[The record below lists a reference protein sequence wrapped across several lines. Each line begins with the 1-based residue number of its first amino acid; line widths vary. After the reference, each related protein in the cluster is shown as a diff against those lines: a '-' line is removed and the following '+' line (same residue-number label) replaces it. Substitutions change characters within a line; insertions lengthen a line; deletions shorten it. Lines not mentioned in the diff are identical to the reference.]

1 MPKTLTLTLFTTPYV
16 FENTYTAI
24 KIAQTALKK
33 GYRVN
38 LFASADGVHN
48 FTLDQKARG
57 IPNAQEKFKSLIE
70 KGLNVELCGT
80 CLQFRGIQKDGLM
93 KNVSPSTMNKLCDL
107 IKNSDVFLTLTF

>member
-1 MPKTLTLTLFTTPYV
+1 MPKTLTISLFTTPYV

-24 KIAQTALKK
+24 KIAEAALKK

-57 IPNAQEKFKSLIE
+57 IPNAQEEFKNLIE

-80 CLQFRGIQKDGLM
+80 CLQFRGIKKGNLLENA
-93 KNVSPSTMNKLCDL
+93 KPSSMSKLCDL
-107 IKNSDVFLTLTF
+107 IKKSDVFLTLTF

>member
-1 MPKTLTLTLFTTPYV
+1 MPKTLTISLFTTPYV

-24 KIAQTALKK
+24 KIAEAALKK
-33 GYRVN
+33 GCRVN

-57 IPNAQEKFKSLIE
+57 IPNAQKEFANLIG

-80 CLQFRGIQKDGLM
+80 CLQFRGIKKDDLL
-93 KNVSPSTMNKLCDL
+93 KDAKPSSLVKLCDL
-107 IKNSDVFLTLTF
+107 IEKSDVFLTLTF

>member
-1 MPKTLTLTLFTTPYV
+1 MPKMLTISLFTTPYV

-24 KIAQTALKK
+24 KIAEATLKK

-38 LFASADGVHN
+38 LFASADGVYN

-57 IPNAQEKFKSLIE
+57 IPNAQVEFKNLID

-80 CLQFRGIQKDGLM
+80 CLQFRGIKKADLLE
-93 KNVSPSTMNKLCDL
+93 NARPSSMVKLWN
-107 IKNSDVFLTLTF
+107 IIEMSDAFLTLTF

>member
-1 MPKTLTLTLFTTPYV
+1 MPKMLTISLFTTPYV

-24 KIAQTALKK
+24 KIAEAALTK

-48 FTLDQKARG
+48 FTLDQKAKG
-57 IPNAQEKFKSLIE
+57 IPNAQEGFKTLIE

-80 CLQFRGIQKDGLM
+80 CLYFRGIKKDDLLE
-93 KNVSPSTMNKLCDL
+93 NTLPSSMDKLCDL
-107 IKNSDVFLTLTF
+107 IEKSDVFLTLTF